1 MRRTPGTI
9 LVTILLGI
17 LLGAIFS
24 ELIGLFLREGS
35 VIEKILHSGQEIGF
49 EARDWNLAF
58 LKFTFGLR
66 IHCNLMTVVGVFI
79 GLQIL
84 RWYR

>member
-1 MRRTPGTI
+1 MRKSPGTVI
-9 LVTILLGI
+9 FTIFLGI
-17 LLGAIFS
+17 LIAAILS
-24 ELIGLFLREGS
+24 ELIGLFLQEGS
-35 VIEKILHSGQEIGF
+35 VAEKILHSGKEIGF

-58 LKFTFGLR
+58 LKFTFGFR
-66 IHCNLMTVVGVFI
+66 IHCNLMTVVGVFL